1 MNFHK
6 GISMYNIDKHTS
18 GFVLTFGGDISA
30 EEIQQWQDES
40 KEALSDASAPFGVII
55 DMRTLNPLGAD
66 AQGIMIAGQKLY
78 KDAGMERSCVVLK
91 NSFTAMQFKRIAQ
104 ESGIYV
110 FERYIDAVTN
120 QDWSKVAVDWV
131 KNKID
136 PDI

>member
-1 MNFHK
+1 
-6 GISMYNIDKHTS
+6 
-18 GFVLTFGGDISA
+18 
-30 EEIQQWQDES
+30 
-40 KEALSDASAPFGVII
+40 
-55 DMRTLNPLGAD
+55 
-66 AQGIMIAGQKLY
+66 
-78 KDAGMERSCVVLK
+78 
-91 NSFTAMQFKRIAQ
+91 MQFKRIAQ